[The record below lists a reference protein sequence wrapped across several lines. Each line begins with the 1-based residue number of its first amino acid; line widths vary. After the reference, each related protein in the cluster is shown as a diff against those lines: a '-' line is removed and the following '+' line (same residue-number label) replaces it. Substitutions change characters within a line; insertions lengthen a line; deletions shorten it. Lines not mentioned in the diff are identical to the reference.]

1 MGTAT
6 GTTADAERNG
16 PPEGGGPGG
25 PAGGAGRSAPPDPPE
40 RPAPSTPPGPSGAA
54 GTSGAADANSAPGP
68 HEASGSSGDPGTSE
82 APGPSEASG
91 SSGDPGPS
99 EGPGPSP
106 LRLLLSRVRPHQGVL
121 LRAGLLSLAGSGA
134 GLAMPLTAKYAV
146 DAFAADRSPAG
157 PLVALTAL
165 VLVGACLSAYGR
177 YLMSRTGEGVVLRA
191 RDQLVSRIMRLKVP
205 AVDRLTPGDL
215 QSRVTS
221 DTTLL
226 RTVLSSGLVESF
238 NSVLMLLGTIGFMAY
253 MDLTLL
259 GVTLVVIVGIGAVT
273 SLLMPRIQRAQLRA
287 QESVGAMGAAL
298 DRVLQ
303 AFRTVKASG
312 AEERE
317 TAAVA
322 AAARHAHDRGV
333 TVAKWASVTDV
344 TMMMSIQLAFLA
356 VLGVGGARV
365 ASGSLEISAL
375 IAFLLYLFYLMGP
388 IGGLVEGWTGL
399 QSGLAAVRRID
410 EVESLPGE
418 PAPPPAPVREAV
430 AEVVAEAEAVRDRG
444 PARPLGVAFQDVV
457 FGYGD
462 ERAPAHQGV
471 TFDVPA
477 GGMVA
482 LVGPSGAG
490 KSTVFSLLER
500 FYDHEGGTI
509 SVAGRDIRDWPLAEL
524 RGALA
529 YVEQDAPVL
538 AGTLRENLLFAAPE
552 ADEEALASAVA
563 RTRLDA
569 LVARLPEGLDTA
581 VGHRGVTLSGGERQ
595 RIAIARALLRRPRL
609 LLLDEVTSQLDAVN
623 EQALRDVILELAEQT
638 TVLVI
643 AHRLSTV
650 RHADRIVVLEEGRV
664 RRAGTHEELL
674 AEDDLYRELATTQLA
689 ADAR

>member
-1 MGTAT
+1 MSAVA
-6 GTTADAERNG
+6 GTTAEPGQTGQGPGR
-16 PPEGGGPGG
+16 PPENTEPPG
-25 PAGGAGRSAPPDPPE
+25 PATPPDPA
-40 RPAPSTPPGPSGAA
+40 RPTPASPSV
-54 GTSGAADANSAPGP
+54 
-68 HEASGSSGDPGTSE
+68 
-82 APGPSEASG
+82 
-91 SSGDPGPS
+91 
-99 EGPGPSP
+99 SP
-106 LRLLLSRVRPHQGVL
+106 LRLLLARVRPHRGVL
-121 LRAGLLSLAGSGA
+121 VRAGLLSLAGSGA
-134 GLAMPLTAKYAV
+134 GLAMPLMAKHAV
-146 DAFAADRSPAG
+146 DTFADGRSPVA

-165 VLVGACLSAYGR
+165 VLAGACLSAYGSF
-177 YLMSRTGEGVVLRA
+177 LMSRTGEGVVLRA
-191 RDQLVSRIMRLKVP
+191 RDQLVGRIMRLKVP

-238 NSVLMLLGTIGFMAY
+238 NSVLMLLGTIALMAY

-259 GVTLVVIVGIGAVT
+259 GVTLVVVVGIGAVT
-273 SLLMPRIQRAQLRA
+273 SLLMPRIQRAQLKA

-333 TVAKWASVTDV
+333 TVAKWSSVTEV
-344 TMMMSIQLAFLA
+344 TMTMSIQLAFLA

-365 ASGSLEISAL
+365 ASGSLEISSL

-418 PAPPPAPVREAV
+418 PAQESSGLTKRN
-430 AEVVAEAEAVRDRG
+430 G
-444 PARPLGVAFQDVV
+444 GPLGVTFQDVT

-471 TFDVPA
+471 TFDVPT

-500 FYDHEGGTI
+500 FYDHEAGTI
-509 SVAGRDIRDWPLAEL
+509 TVGGRDIRDWPLAEL
-524 RGALA
+524 RGSLA

-538 AGTLRENLLFAAPE
+538 AGTLRENLLFAAPD
-552 ADEEALASAVA
+552 ADEKELASAVT

-569 LVARLPEGLDTA
+569 LVERLPEGLDTA

-595 RIAIARALLRRPRL
+595 RIAIARALLRHPRL

-623 EQALRDVILELAEQT
+623 EQALRDVILELAERT

-664 RRAGTHEELL
+664 RTAGTHEELI
-674 AEDDLYRELATTQLA
+674 AGDELYRELATTQLA
-689 ADAR
+689 ADGEGA

>member
-1 MGTAT
+1 G
-6 GTTADAERNG
+6 ER
-16 PPEGGGPGG
+16 EQ
-25 PAGGAGRSAPPDPPE
+25 ARPD
-40 RPAPSTPPGPSGAA
+40 R
-54 GTSGAADANSAPGP
+54 
-68 HEASGSSGDPGTSE
+68 
-82 APGPSEASG
+82 
-91 SSGDPGPS
+91 
-99 EGPGPSP
+99 
-106 LRLLLSRVRPHQGVL
+106 GVL
-121 LRAGLLSLAGSGA
+121 IRAGLLSLAGSGA
-134 GLAMPLTAKYAV
+134 GLAMPLMAKHAV
-146 DAFAADRSPAG
+146 DTFADGRSPVA

-165 VLVGACLSAYGR
+165 VLAGACLSAYGSF
-177 YLMSRTGEGVVLRA
+177 LMSRTGEGVVLRA
-191 RDQLVSRIMRLKVP
+191 RDQLVGRIMRLKVP

-238 NSVLMLLGTIGFMAY
+238 NSVLMLLGTIALMAY

-259 GVTLVVIVGIGAVT
+259 GVTLVVVVGIGAVT
-273 SLLMPRIQRAQLRA
+273 SLLMPRIQRAQLKA

-312 AEERE
+312 AEDRE

-333 TVAKWASVTDV
+333 TVAKWSSVTEV
-344 TMMMSIQLAFLA
+344 TMTMSIQLAFLA
-356 VLGVGGARV
+356 VLGVGGARA
-365 ASGSLEISAL
+365 ASGSLEISSL

-418 PAPPPAPVREAV
+418 PAE
-430 AEVVAEAEAVRDRG
+430 ESGGLTKGDG
-444 PARPLGVAFQDVV
+444 GPLGVTFQDVS

-471 TFDVPA
+471 TFDVPP

-500 FYDHEGGTI
+500 FYDHEAGTI
-509 SVAGRDIRDWPLAEL
+509 TVGGRDIRDWPLAEL
-524 RGALA
+524 RGSLA

-538 AGTLRENLLFAAPE
+538 AGTLRENLLFAAPD
-552 ADEEALASAVA
+552 ADEKELAAAVT

-569 LVARLPEGLDTA
+569 LVERLPEGLDTA

-595 RIAIARALLRRPRL
+595 RIAIARALLRHPRL

-623 EQALRDVILELAEQT
+623 EQALRDVILELAQRT

-664 RRAGTHEELL
+664 RTAGTHEELI
-674 AEDDLYRELATTQLA
+674 EGDELYRELATTQLA
-689 ADAR
+689 ADGQGV

>member
-1 MGTAT
+1 MSAVAGTTTGAGADRSPERQPGGSGAT
-6 GTTADAERNG
+6 GG
-16 PPEGGGPGG
+16 PEGLAAPE
-25 PAGGAGRSAPPDPPE
+25 AGAP
-40 RPAPSTPPGPSGAA
+40 
-54 GTSGAADANSAPGP
+54 
-68 HEASGSSGDPGTSE
+68 
-82 APGPSEASG
+82 PSEASATG
-91 SSGDPGPS
+91 TS
-99 EGPGPSP
+99 GPSP
-106 LRLLLSRVRPHQGVL
+106 LRLLLARVRPHRGVL
-121 LRAGLLSLAGSGA
+121 IRAGLLSLAGSAA
-134 GLAMPLTAKYAV
+134 GLAMPLMAKYAV
-146 DAFAADRSPAG
+146 DAFAADRSPVA

-165 VLVGACLSAYGR
+165 VLAGACLSAYGR
-177 YLMSRTGEGVVLRA
+177 YLMARTGEGVVLRA
-191 RDQLVSRIMRLKVP
+191 RDQLVGRIMRLKVP

-238 NSVLMLLGTIGFMAY
+238 NSVLMLLGTVAFMAY

-273 SLLMPRIQRAQLRA
+273 ALLMPRIQRAQLRA

-322 AAARHAHDRGV
+322 RAARHAHDRGV
-333 TVAKWASVTDV
+333 SVAKWSSVSDV

-365 ASGSLEISAL
+365 ASGSLEISSL

-418 PAPPPAPVREAV
+418 PSGAT
-430 AEVVAEAEAVRDRG
+430 G
-444 PARPLGVAFQDVV
+444 PAKTGGTTPLQVTFQEVT

-462 ERAPAHQGV
+462 ERAPAHKGV

-500 FYDHEGGTI
+500 FYDHDAGTI
-509 SVAGRDIRDWPLAEL
+509 ALDGRDIRDWPLAEL
-524 RGALA
+524 RASLA

-538 AGTLRENLLFAAPE
+538 AGTLRENLLFAAPDAPEERLTE
-552 ADEEALASAVA
+552 AVT

-623 EQALRDVILELAEQT
+623 EQALRDVILELAAQS

-650 RHADRIVVLEEGRV
+650 RHADRIVVLEDGRV
-664 RRAGTHEELL
+664 RTAGTHEELM
-674 AEDDLYRELATTQLA
+674 AGDDLYRELATTQLA
-689 ADAR
+689 AVSEGVEAGAR

>member
-1 MGTAT
+1 MGS
-6 GTTADAERNG
+6 G
-16 PPEGGGPGG
+16 P
-25 PAGGAGRSAPPDPPE
+25 
-40 RPAPSTPPGPSGAA
+40 
-54 GTSGAADANSAPGP
+54 
-68 HEASGSSGDPGTSE
+68 
-82 APGPSEASG
+82 PSEATT
-91 SSGDPGPS
+91 
-99 EGPGPSP
+99 PGPSP
-106 LRLLLSRVRPHQGVL
+106 LRLLLTRVRPHRGVL
-121 LRAGLLSLAGSGA
+121 IRAGLLSLTGSAA
-134 GLAMPLTAKYAV
+134 GLAMPLMAKYAV
-146 DAFAADRSPAG
+146 DAFAADRSPVT
-157 PLVALTAL
+157 PLIALTAL
-165 VLVGACLSAYGR
+165 VLAGACLSAYGR
-177 YLMSRTGEGVVLRA
+177 YLMARTGEGVVLRA
-191 RDQLVSRIMRLKVP
+191 RDQLVGRIMRLRVP

-238 NSVLMLLGTIGFMAY
+238 NSVLMLLGTVAFMAY
-253 MDLTLL
+253 MDVTLL

-273 SLLMPRIQRAQLRA
+273 ALLMPRIQRAQLRA

-322 AAARHAHDRGV
+322 EAARHAHDRGV
-333 TVAKWASVTDV
+333 SVAKWSSVSDV

-365 ASGSLEISAL
+365 ASGSLDISSL

-418 PAPPPAPVREAV
+418 PAE
-430 AEVVAEAEAVRDRG
+430 EFDGLKEEGGG
-444 PARPLGVAFQDVV
+444 PLRVTFQDVT

-462 ERAPAHQGV
+462 ERAPAHKGV
-471 TFDVPA
+471 TFEVPA

-500 FYDHEGGTI
+500 FYDHDGGTI
-509 SVAGRDIRDWPLAEL
+509 TVDGRDIRDWPLTEL
-524 RGALA
+524 RASLA

-538 AGTLRENLLFAAPE
+538 AGTLRENLLFAAPDAPE
-552 ADEEALASAVA
+552 ARLAAAVA

-569 LVARLPEGLDTA
+569 LVARLPDGLDMA

-623 EQALRDVILELAEQT
+623 EQALRDVILELAQQT

-664 RRAGTHEELL
+664 RTAGTHEELI
-674 AEDDLYRELATTQLA
+674 ASDDLYRELATTQLA
-689 ADAR
+689 AAADQPV

>member
-1 MGTAT
+1 M
-6 GTTADAERNG
+6 D
-16 PPEGGGPGG
+16 
-25 PAGGAGRSAPPDPPE
+25 PAL
-40 RPAPSTPPGPSGAA
+40 STS
-54 GTSGAADANSAPGP
+54 
-68 HEASGSSGDPGTSE
+68 
-82 APGPSEASG
+82 
-91 SSGDPGPS
+91 
-99 EGPGPSP
+99 PSP
-106 LRLLLSRVRPHQGVL
+106 LRLLLARVRPHRGVL
-121 LRAGLLSLAGSGA
+121 IRAGLLSLAGSGA
-134 GLAMPLTAKYAV
+134 GLAMPLMAKHAV
-146 DAFAADRSPAG
+146 DTFADGRSPVA

-165 VLVGACLSAYGR
+165 VLAGACLSAYGSF
-177 YLMSRTGEGVVLRA
+177 LMSRTGEGVVLRA
-191 RDQLVSRIMRLKVP
+191 RDQLVGRIMRLKVP

-238 NSVLMLLGTIGFMAY
+238 NSVLMLLGTIALMAY

-259 GVTLVVIVGIGAVT
+259 GVTLVVVVGIGAVT
-273 SLLMPRIQRAQLRA
+273 SLLMPRIQRAQLKA

-333 TVAKWASVTDV
+333 SVAKWSSVSDV

-365 ASGSLEISAL
+365 ASGSLEISSL

-418 PAPPPAPVREAV
+418 PAE
-430 AEVVAEAEAVRDRG
+430 ESGGLTKGDG
-444 PARPLGVAFQDVV
+444 GPLGVTFQDVS

-490 KSTVFSLLER
+490 KSTAFSLLER
-500 FYDHEGGTI
+500 FYDHEAGTI
-509 SVAGRDIRDWPLAEL
+509 TVGGRDIRAWPLAEL
-524 RGALA
+524 RGSLA

-538 AGTLRENLLFAAPE
+538 AGTLRENLLFAAPD
-552 ADEEALASAVA
+552 ADEKELASAVA

-569 LVARLPEGLDTA
+569 LVERLPEGLETA

-595 RIAIARALLRRPRL
+595 RIAIARALLRHPRL

-623 EQALRDVILELAEQT
+623 EQALRDVILELAQRT

-664 RRAGTHEELL
+664 RTAGTHEELIDGD
-674 AEDDLYRELATTQLA
+674 ELYRELATTQLA
-689 ADAR
+689 ADGR

>member
-1 MGTAT
+1 M
-6 GTTADAERNG
+6 
-16 PPEGGGPGG
+16 
-25 PAGGAGRSAPPDPPE
+25 DPPL
-40 RPAPSTPPGPSGAA
+40 STS
-54 GTSGAADANSAPGP
+54 
-68 HEASGSSGDPGTSE
+68 
-82 APGPSEASG
+82 
-91 SSGDPGPS
+91 
-99 EGPGPSP
+99 PSP
-106 LRLLLSRVRPHQGVL
+106 LRLLLARVRPHRGVL
-121 LRAGLLSLAGSGA
+121 IRAGLLSLAGSGA
-134 GLAMPLTAKYAV
+134 GLAMPLMAKHAV
-146 DAFAADRSPAG
+146 DTFADGRSPVA

-165 VLVGACLSAYGR
+165 VLAGACLSAYGSF
-177 YLMSRTGEGVVLRA
+177 LMSRTGEGVVLRA
-191 RDQLVSRIMRLKVP
+191 RDQLVGRIMRLKVP

-238 NSVLMLLGTIGFMAY
+238 NSVLMLLGTIALMAY

-259 GVTLVVIVGIGAVT
+259 GVTLVVVVGIGAVT
-273 SLLMPRIQRAQLRA
+273 SLLMPRIQRAQLKA

-333 TVAKWASVTDV
+333 TVAMWSSVTEV
-344 TMMMSIQLAFLA
+344 TMTMSIQLAFLA
-356 VLGVGGARV
+356 VLGVGGARA
-365 ASGSLEISAL
+365 ASGSLEISSL

-388 IGGLVEGWTGL
+388 IAGLVEGWTGL

-410 EVESLPGE
+410 EVESMPGE
-418 PAPPPAPVREAV
+418 PAE
-430 AEVVAEAEAVRDRG
+430 ESGGLTKGDG
-444 PARPLGVAFQDVV
+444 GPLGVTFQDVT

-471 TFDVPA
+471 TFDVPT

-500 FYDHEGGTI
+500 FYDHEAGTI
-509 SVAGRDIRDWPLAEL
+509 TVGGRDIRDWPLAEL
-524 RGALA
+524 RGSLA

-538 AGTLRENLLFAAPE
+538 AGTLRENLLFAAPD
-552 ADEEALASAVA
+552 ADEEELAAAVT

-569 LVARLPEGLDTA
+569 LVERLPEGLDTA

-595 RIAIARALLRRPRL
+595 RIAIARALLRHPRL

-623 EQALRDVILELAEQT
+623 EQALRDVILELAERT

-664 RRAGTHEELL
+664 RTAGTHEELIDGD
-674 AEDDLYRELATTQLA
+674 ELYRELATTQLA
-689 ADAR
+689 ADGEGA

>member
-1 MGTAT
+1 MAGTAAEPGRT
-6 GTTADAERNG
+6 GQGPGR
-16 PPEGGGPGG
+16 PPEGTQPPGS
-25 PAGGAGRSAPPDPPE
+25 P
-40 RPAPSTPPGPSGAA
+40 TPPVPALS
-54 GTSGAADANSAPGP
+54 TS
-68 HEASGSSGDPGTSE
+68 
-82 APGPSEASG
+82 
-91 SSGDPGPS
+91 
-99 EGPGPSP
+99 PSP
-106 LRLLLSRVRPHQGVL
+106 LRLLLARVRPHRGVL
-121 LRAGLLSLAGSGA
+121 IRAGLLSLAGSGA
-134 GLAMPLTAKYAV
+134 GLAMPLMAKHAV
-146 DAFAADRSPAG
+146 DTFADGRSPVA

-165 VLVGACLSAYGR
+165 VLAGACLSAYGSF
-177 YLMSRTGEGVVLRA
+177 LMSRTGEGVVLRA
-191 RDQLVSRIMRLKVP
+191 RDQLVGRIMRLKVP

-238 NSVLMLLGTIGFMAY
+238 NSVLMLLGTIALMAY

-259 GVTLVVIVGIGAVT
+259 GVTLVVVVGIGAVT
-273 SLLMPRIQRAQLRA
+273 SLLMPRIQRAQLKA

-333 TVAKWASVTDV
+333 TVAKWSSVTEV
-344 TMMMSIQLAFLA
+344 TMTMSIQLAFLA
-356 VLGVGGARV
+356 VLGVGGARA
-365 ASGSLEISAL
+365 ASGSLEVSSL

-418 PAPPPAPVREAV
+418 PAE
-430 AEVVAEAEAVRDRG
+430 ESGELTKGDG
-444 PARPLGVAFQDVV
+444 GPLGVAFQDVS

-500 FYDHEGGTI
+500 FYDHEAGTI
-509 SVAGRDIRDWPLAEL
+509 TVGGRDIRDWPLAEL
-524 RGALA
+524 RGSLA

-538 AGTLRENLLFAAPE
+538 AGTLRENLLFAAPD
-552 ADEEALASAVA
+552 ADEKELAAAVT

-569 LVARLPEGLDTA
+569 LVERLPEGLDTA

-595 RIAIARALLRRPRL
+595 RIAIARALLRHPRL

-623 EQALRDVILELAEQT
+623 EQALRDVILELAERT

-664 RRAGTHEELL
+664 RTAGTHEELI
-674 AEDDLYRELATTQLA
+674 EGDELYRELATTQLA
-689 ADAR
+689 ADGQGA

>member
-1 MGTAT
+1 M
-6 GTTADAERNG
+6 
-16 PPEGGGPGG
+16 
-25 PAGGAGRSAPPDPPE
+25 
-40 RPAPSTPPGPSGAA
+40 
-54 GTSGAADANSAPGP
+54 
-68 HEASGSSGDPGTSE
+68 SE

-91 SSGDPGPS
+91 SS
-99 EGPGPSP
+99 EAPGPSP

-418 PAPPPAPVREAV
+418 PAPPPAPVREA
-430 AEVVAEAEAVRDRG
+430 EAVRDRG
-444 PARPLGVAFQDVV
+444 PARPLGVAFHDVV

-500 FYDHEGGTI
+500 FYDHDGGTI
-509 SVAGRDIRDWPLAEL
+509 SVAGRDIREWPLAEL

-552 ADEEALASAVA
+552 ADEESLASAVA

>member
-16 PPEGGGPGG
+16 PPENGGPGG
-25 PAGGAGRSAPPDPPE
+25 PADGAGRSAPPDPPE
-40 RPAPSTPPGPSGAA
+40 RPAPSAPPGPSGA
-54 GTSGAADANSAPGP
+54 GRTSGAADANSAPGP
-68 HEASGSSGDPGTSE
+68 AEASGSSGDPGISE
-82 APGPSEASG
+82 APGPSEAS
-91 SSGDPGPS
+91 
-99 EGPGPSP
+99 GPSP

-418 PAPPPAPVREAV
+418 PEPETAPVPV
-430 AEVVAEAEAVRDRG
+430 PVPVRDRDT
-444 PARPLGVAFQDVV
+444 ARPLGVAFQDVV

-500 FYDHEGGTI
+500 FYDHDGGTI
-509 SVAGRDIRDWPLAEL
+509 SVADRNIRDWPLAEL

>member
-1 MGTAT
+1 MSAVAGTA
-6 GTTADAERNG
+6 AEPGQAGQGPGR
-16 PPEGGGPGG
+16 PPENTQPPGS
-25 PAGGAGRSAPPDPPE
+25 P
-40 RPAPSTPPGPSGAA
+40 TPPVPALS
-54 GTSGAADANSAPGP
+54 TS
-68 HEASGSSGDPGTSE
+68 
-82 APGPSEASG
+82 
-91 SSGDPGPS
+91 
-99 EGPGPSP
+99 PSP
-106 LRLLLSRVRPHQGVL
+106 LRLLLARVRPHRGVL
-121 LRAGLLSLAGSGA
+121 IRAGLLSLAGSGA
-134 GLAMPLTAKYAV
+134 GLAMPLMAKHAV
-146 DAFAADRSPAG
+146 DTFADGRSPVA

-165 VLVGACLSAYGR
+165 VLAGACLSAYGSF
-177 YLMSRTGEGVVLRA
+177 LMSRTGEGVVLRA
-191 RDQLVSRIMRLKVP
+191 RDQLVGRIMRLKVP

-238 NSVLMLLGTIGFMAY
+238 NSVLMLLGTIALMAY

-259 GVTLVVIVGIGAVT
+259 GVTLVVVVGIGAVT
-273 SLLMPRIQRAQLRA
+273 SLLMPRIQRAQLKA

-312 AEERE
+312 AEDRE

-333 TVAKWASVTDV
+333 TVAKWSSVTEV
-344 TMMMSIQLAFLA
+344 TMTMSIQLAFLA
-356 VLGVGGARV
+356 VLGVGGARA
-365 ASGSLEISAL
+365 ASGSLEISSL

-418 PAPPPAPVREAV
+418 PAE
-430 AEVVAEAEAVRDRG
+430 ESGGLTKGDG
-444 PARPLGVAFQDVV
+444 GPLGVTFQDVT

-471 TFDVPA
+471 TFDVPT

-500 FYDHEGGTI
+500 FYDHEAGTI
-509 SVAGRDIRDWPLAEL
+509 TVGGRDIRDWPLAEL
-524 RGALA
+524 RGSLA

-538 AGTLRENLLFAAPE
+538 AGTLRENLLFAAPD
-552 ADEEALASAVA
+552 ADEKELAAAVT

-569 LVARLPEGLDTA
+569 LVERLPEGLDTA

-595 RIAIARALLRRPRL
+595 RIAIARALLRHPRL

-623 EQALRDVILELAEQT
+623 EQALRDVILELAQRT

-664 RRAGTHEELL
+664 RTAGTHEELI
-674 AEDDLYRELATTQLA
+674 AGDELYRELATTQLA
-689 ADAR
+689 ADGQGV

>member
-1 MGTAT
+1 MSAVA
-6 GTTADAERNG
+6 GTTTGADRR
-16 PPEGGGPGG
+16 PEGVGAPEDAKEPG
-25 PAGGAGRSAPPDPPE
+25 A
-40 RPAPSTPPGPSGAA
+40 
-54 GTSGAADANSAPGP
+54 
-68 HEASGSSGDPGTSE
+68 E
-82 APGPSEASG
+82 APARS
-91 SSGDPGPS
+91 
-99 EGPGPSP
+99 GPSP
-106 LRLLLSRVRPHQGVL
+106 LRLLLTRVRPHRGVL
-121 LRAGLLSLAGSGA
+121 ARAGLLSLTGSAA
-134 GLAMPLTAKYAV
+134 GLAMPLMAKYAV
-146 DAFAADRSPAG
+146 DAFAAGSSPVA

-165 VLVGACLSAYGR
+165 VLAGACLSAYGR
-177 YLMSRTGEGVVLRA
+177 YLMARTGEGVVLRA
-191 RDQLVSRIMRLKVP
+191 RDQLVGRIMRLKVP

-238 NSVLMLLGTIGFMAY
+238 NSVLMLLGTVAFMAY
-253 MDLTLL
+253 MDVTLL

-273 SLLMPRIQRAQLRA
+273 ALLMPRIQRAQLRA

-322 AAARHAHDRGV
+322 EAARHAHDRGV
-333 TVAKWASVTDV
+333 SVAKWSSVSDV

-365 ASGSLEISAL
+365 ASGSLDISSL

-418 PAPPPAPVREAV
+418 PSEGFGGLK
-430 AEVVAEAEAVRDRG
+430 EGGGG
-444 PARPLGVAFQDVV
+444 PLRVTFQDVA

-462 ERAPAHQGV
+462 ERAPAHKGV
-471 TFDVPA
+471 TFEVPA

-500 FYDHEGGTI
+500 FYDHDGGTI
-509 SVAGRDIRDWPLAEL
+509 TVAGRDIRDWPLGEL
-524 RGALA
+524 RASLA

-538 AGTLRENLLFAAPE
+538 AGTLRENLLFAAPDAPE
-552 ADEEALASAVA
+552 DRLTEAVA
-563 RTRLDA
+563 RTRLDT
-569 LVARLPEGLDTA
+569 LVARLPDGLDTA

-623 EQALRDVILELAEQT
+623 EQALRDVILELAQQT

-650 RHADRIVVLEEGRV
+650 CHADRIVVLEEGRV
-664 RRAGTHEELL
+664 RTAGTHEELITS
-674 AEDDLYRELATTQLA
+674 DDLYRELATTQLA
-689 ADAR
+689 AEVR

>member
-1 MGTAT
+1 MSTVA
-6 GTTADAERNG
+6 GTTAGAGQTGPGPGPGR
-16 PPEGGGPGG
+16 PPESVQRPGPDRVERPGPDPSPGPDRPG
-25 PAGGAGRSAPPDPPE
+25 PAAAPAPPP
-40 RPAPSTPPGPSGAA
+40 T
-54 GTSGAADANSAPGP
+54 
-68 HEASGSSGDPGTSE
+68 
-82 APGPSEASG
+82 
-91 SSGDPGPS
+91 
-99 EGPGPSP
+99 PGPSP
-106 LRLLLSRVRPHQGVL
+106 LRLLLARVRPHRDVL
-121 LRAGLLSLAGSGA
+121 IRAGLLSLAGSGA
-134 GLAMPLTAKYAV
+134 GLAMPLMAKHAV
-146 DAFAADRSPAG
+146 DTFAEGRSPAA

-165 VLVGACLSAYGR
+165 VLAGACLSAYGS
-177 YLMSRTGEGVVLRA
+177 YLMARTGEGVVLRA
-191 RDQLVSRIMRLKVP
+191 RDQLVGRIMRLTVP

-238 NSVLMLLGTIGFMAY
+238 NSVLMLLGTTALMAY
-253 MDLTLL
+253 MDPTLL
-259 GVTLVVIVGIGAVT
+259 GVTLVVVVGIGAVT

-312 AEERE
+312 AEDRE

-333 TVAKWASVTDV
+333 SVAKWSSVTDV
-344 TMMMSIQLAFLA
+344 TMTMSIQLAFLA

-365 ASGSLEISAL
+365 ASGSLEISSL

-418 PAPPPAPVREAV
+418 PTDE
-430 AEVVAEAEAVRDRG
+430 RG
-444 PARPLGVAFQDVV
+444 GLTQGDGGPLGVTFQDVT

-462 ERAPAHQGV
+462 ERAPAHRGV

-500 FYDHEGGTI
+500 FYDHEAGTI
-509 SVAGRDIRDWPLAEL
+509 TVDGRDIRDWPLSEL
-524 RGALA
+524 RGSLA

-538 AGTLRENLLFAAPE
+538 AGTLRENLLFAAPA
-552 ADEEALASAVA
+552 ADESELTAAVA

-569 LVARLPEGLDTA
+569 LVERLPEGLDTA

-595 RIAIARALLRRPRL
+595 RVAIARALLRHPRL

-623 EQALRDVILELAEQT
+623 EQALRDVILELAERT

-664 RRAGTHEELL
+664 RTAGTHEELM
-674 AEDDLYRELATTQLA
+674 AGDELYRELATTQLA
-689 ADAR
+689 AEGR

>member
-1 MGTAT
+1 MSTVA
-6 GTTADAERNG
+6 GTTAGAGQTGPGPGPGR
-16 PPEGGGPGG
+16 PPESVERPGPDRVERPGPDRVERPGPDPSPG
-25 PAGGAGRSAPPDPPE
+25 PARPGPAAAPAPPP
-40 RPAPSTPPGPSGAA
+40 T
-54 GTSGAADANSAPGP
+54 
-68 HEASGSSGDPGTSE
+68 
-82 APGPSEASG
+82 
-91 SSGDPGPS
+91 
-99 EGPGPSP
+99 PGPSP
-106 LRLLLSRVRPHQGVL
+106 LRLLLARVRPHRGVL
-121 LRAGLLSLAGSGA
+121 IRAGLLSLAGSGA
-134 GLAMPLTAKYAV
+134 GLAMPLMAKHAV
-146 DAFAADRSPAG
+146 DTFAEGRSPAA

-165 VLVGACLSAYGR
+165 VLAGACLSAYGS
-177 YLMSRTGEGVVLRA
+177 YLVARTGEGVVLRA
-191 RDQLVSRIMRLKVP
+191 RDQLVGRIMRLKVP

-238 NSVLMLLGTIGFMAY
+238 NSVLMLLGTTALMAY
-253 MDLTLL
+253 MDPTLL
-259 GVTLVVIVGIGAVT
+259 GVTLVVVVGIGAVT

-317 TAAVA
+317 TTAVA

-333 TVAKWASVTDV
+333 SVAKWSSVTDV
-344 TMMMSIQLAFLA
+344 TMTMSIQLAFLA

-365 ASGSLEISAL
+365 ASGSLEISSL

-418 PAPPPAPVREAV
+418 PTDE
-430 AEVVAEAEAVRDRG
+430 RG
-444 PARPLGVAFQDVV
+444 GLTQGDGGPLGVAFQDVT

-462 ERAPAHQGV
+462 ERAPAHRGV

-500 FYDHEGGTI
+500 FYDHEAGTI
-509 SVAGRDIRDWPLAEL
+509 AVDGRDIRDWPLSEL
-524 RGALA
+524 RGSLA

-538 AGTLRENLLFAAPE
+538 AGTLRENLLFAAPA
-552 ADEEALASAVA
+552 ADESELTAAVA

-569 LVARLPEGLDTA
+569 LVERLPEGLDTA

-595 RIAIARALLRRPRL
+595 RVAIARALLRHPRL

-623 EQALRDVILELAEQT
+623 EQALRDVILELAERT

-664 RRAGTHEELL
+664 RTAGTHEELM
-674 AEDDLYRELATTQLA
+674 AGDELYRELATTQLA
-689 ADAR
+689 AEGR

>member
-1 MGTAT
+1 MSAVA
-6 GTTADAERNG
+6 GTTTGADRR
-16 PPEGGGPGG
+16 PEGPGVSG
-25 PAGGAGRSAPPDPPE
+25 TPGAPAGS
-40 RPAPSTPPGPSGAA
+40 GP
-54 GTSGAADANSAPGP
+54 
-68 HEASGSSGDPGTSE
+68 
-82 APGPSEASG
+82 PSEATT
-91 SSGDPGPS
+91 PGA
-99 EGPGPSP
+99 SP
-106 LRLLLSRVRPHQGVL
+106 LRLLLTRVRPHRGVL
-121 LRAGLLSLAGSGA
+121 IRAGLLSLTGSAA
-134 GLAMPLTAKYAV
+134 GLAMPLMAKYAV
-146 DAFAADRSPAG
+146 DAFAADRSPVT
-157 PLVALTAL
+157 PLIALTAL
-165 VLVGACLSAYGR
+165 VLAGACLSAYGR
-177 YLMSRTGEGVVLRA
+177 YLMARTGEGVVLRA
-191 RDQLVSRIMRLKVP
+191 RDQLVGRIMRLKVP

-238 NSVLMLLGTIGFMAY
+238 NSVLMLLGTIAFMAY

-273 SLLMPRIQRAQLRA
+273 ALLMPRIQRAQLRA

-322 AAARHAHDRGV
+322 EAARHAHDRGV
-333 TVAKWASVTDV
+333 SVAKWSSVSDV

-365 ASGSLEISAL
+365 ASGSLDISSL

-418 PAPPPAPVREAV
+418 PV
-430 AEVVAEAEAVRDRG
+430 G
-444 PARPLGVAFQDVV
+444 RPGTVPGEGTPLRVTFQDVT

-462 ERAPAHQGV
+462 ERAPAHKGV
-471 TFDVPA
+471 TFEVPA

-500 FYDHEGGTI
+500 FYDHDGGTI
-509 SVAGRDIRDWPLAEL
+509 TVDGRDIRDWPLAEL
-524 RGALA
+524 RASLA

-538 AGTLRENLLFAAPE
+538 AGTLRENLLFAAPDAPE
-552 ADEEALASAVA
+552 DRLTEAVA

-569 LVARLPEGLDTA
+569 LVARLPDGLDTA

-623 EQALRDVILELAEQT
+623 EQALRDVVLELATQT

-664 RRAGTHEELL
+664 RTAGTHEELI
-674 AEDDLYRELATTQLA
+674 ASDDLYRELATTQLA
-689 ADAR
+689 AATDQPV

>member
-1 MGTAT
+1 MA
-6 GTTADAERNG
+6 GTTAEPGQAGQGPGR
-16 PPEGGGPGG
+16 PPENT
-25 PAGGAGRSAPPDPPE
+25 E
-40 RPAPSTPPGPSGAA
+40 PPGPATPSDPARP
-54 GTSGAADANSAPGP
+54 TP
-68 HEASGSSGDPGTSE
+68 AS
-82 APGPSEASG
+82 PSV
-91 SSGDPGPS
+91 
-99 EGPGPSP
+99 SP
-106 LRLLLSRVRPHQGVL
+106 LRLLLARVRPHRGVL
-121 LRAGLLSLAGSGA
+121 IRAGLLSLAGSGA
-134 GLAMPLTAKYAV
+134 GLAMPLMAKHAV
-146 DAFAADRSPAG
+146 DTFADGRSPVA

-165 VLVGACLSAYGR
+165 VLAGACLSAYGSF
-177 YLMSRTGEGVVLRA
+177 LMSRTGEGVVLRA
-191 RDQLVSRIMRLKVP
+191 RDQLVGRIMRLKVP

-238 NSVLMLLGTIGFMAY
+238 NSVLMLLGTIALMAY

-259 GVTLVVIVGIGAVT
+259 GVTLVVVVGIGAVT
-273 SLLMPRIQRAQLRA
+273 SLLMPRIQRAQLKA

-333 TVAKWASVTDV
+333 TVAKWSSVTEV
-344 TMMMSIQLAFLA
+344 TMTMSIQLAFLA

-365 ASGSLEISAL
+365 ASGSLEISSL

-418 PAPPPAPVREAV
+418 PAQESSGLTKRN
-430 AEVVAEAEAVRDRG
+430 G
-444 PARPLGVAFQDVV
+444 GPLGVTFQDVT

-471 TFDVPA
+471 TFDVPT

-500 FYDHEGGTI
+500 FYDHEAGTI
-509 SVAGRDIRDWPLAEL
+509 TVGGRDIRDWPLAEL
-524 RGALA
+524 RGSLA

-538 AGTLRENLLFAAPE
+538 AGTLRENLLFAAPD
-552 ADEEALASAVA
+552 ADEKELASAVT

-569 LVARLPEGLDTA
+569 LVERLPEGLDTA

-595 RIAIARALLRRPRL
+595 RIAIARALLRHPRL

-623 EQALRDVILELAEQT
+623 EQALRDVILELAERT

-664 RRAGTHEELL
+664 RTAGTHEELI
-674 AEDDLYRELATTQLA
+674 AGDELYRELATTQLA
-689 ADAR
+689 ADGEGA

>member
-1 MGTAT
+1 MSTVAGT
-6 GTTADAERNG
+6 GTTGAGQDG
-16 PPEGGGPGG
+16 SPEGLEALEALEALGRPGEPGVGGSPGG
-25 PAGGAGRSAPPDPPE
+25 PESAGAGGRSPEADVPHAPHAKAPE
-40 RPAPSTPPGPSGAA
+40 KSGP
-54 GTSGAADANSAPGP
+54 T
-68 HEASGSSGDPGTSE
+68 
-82 APGPSEASG
+82 
-91 SSGDPGPS
+91 
-99 EGPGPSP
+99 P
-106 LRLLLSRVRPHQGVL
+106 LRLLLARVRPHRGVL
-121 LRAGLLSLAGSGA
+121 IRAGLLSLAGSGA
-134 GLAMPLTAKYAV
+134 GLAMPLMAKYAV
-146 DAFAADRSPAG
+146 DAFAADRSPVA

-165 VLVGACLSAYGR
+165 VLAGACLSAYGR
-177 YLMSRTGEGVVLRA
+177 YLMARTGEGVVLRA
-191 RDQLVSRIMRLKVP
+191 RDQLVGRIMRLKVP

-215 QSRVTS
+215 QARVTS

-226 RTVLSSGLVESF
+226 RTVLSGGLVESF
-238 NSVLMLLGTIGFMAY
+238 NSVLMLLGTVAFMAY

-273 SLLMPRIQRAQLRA
+273 ALLMPRIQRAQLRA

-322 AAARHAHDRGV
+322 EAARHAHDRGV
-333 TVAKWASVTDV
+333 SVAKWSSVSDV

-365 ASGSLEISAL
+365 ASGSLEVSSL

-418 PAPPPAPVREAV
+418 PSGGPG
-430 AEVVAEAEAVRDRG
+430 RG
-444 PARPLGVAFQDVV
+444 GGGVPGDGTPLGVAFQDVT

-462 ERAPAHQGV
+462 ERAPAHKGV
-471 TFDVPA
+471 TFDVA
-477 GGMVA
+477 TGGLVA

-500 FYDHEGGTI
+500 FYDHDGGTI
-509 SVAGRDIRDWPLAEL
+509 TVDGRDIRDWPLTEL
-524 RGALA
+524 RGSIA

-538 AGTLRENLLFAAPE
+538 AGTLRENLLFAAPD
-552 ADEEALASAVA
+552 APEERLTEAVA
-563 RTRLDA
+563 RTRLDT
-569 LVARLPEGLDTA
+569 LVARLPDGLDTA

-664 RRAGTHEELL
+664 RTAGTHEELI
-674 AEDDLYRELATTQLA
+674 ASDDLYRELATTQLA
-689 ADAR
+689 AEVR

>member
-1 MGTAT
+1 MAGTAAEPGQT
-6 GTTADAERNG
+6 GQGPGR
-16 PPEGGGPGG
+16 PPENTEPPGS
-25 PAGGAGRSAPPDPPE
+25 P
-40 RPAPSTPPGPSGAA
+40 TPPVPALS
-54 GTSGAADANSAPGP
+54 TS
-68 HEASGSSGDPGTSE
+68 
-82 APGPSEASG
+82 
-91 SSGDPGPS
+91 
-99 EGPGPSP
+99 PSP
-106 LRLLLSRVRPHQGVL
+106 LRLLLARVRPHRGVL
-121 LRAGLLSLAGSGA
+121 IRAGLLSLAGSGA
-134 GLAMPLTAKYAV
+134 GLAMPLMAKHAV
-146 DAFAADRSPAG
+146 DTFADGRSPVA

-165 VLVGACLSAYGR
+165 VLAGACLSAYGSF
-177 YLMSRTGEGVVLRA
+177 LMSRTGEGVVLRA
-191 RDQLVSRIMRLKVP
+191 RDQLVGRIMRLKVP

-238 NSVLMLLGTIGFMAY
+238 NSVLMLLGTIALMAY

-259 GVTLVVIVGIGAVT
+259 GVTLVVVVGIGAVT
-273 SLLMPRIQRAQLRA
+273 SLLMPRIQRAQLKA

-312 AEERE
+312 AEDRE

-333 TVAKWASVTDV
+333 TVAKWSSVTEV
-344 TMMMSIQLAFLA
+344 TMTMSIQLAFLA
-356 VLGVGGARV
+356 VLGVGGARA
-365 ASGSLEISAL
+365 ASGSLEISSL

-388 IGGLVEGWTGL
+388 IAGLVEGWTGL

-418 PAPPPAPVREAV
+418 PAE
-430 AEVVAEAEAVRDRG
+430 ESGGLTKGDG
-444 PARPLGVAFQDVV
+444 GPLGVTFQDVT

-500 FYDHEGGTI
+500 FYDHEAGTI
-509 SVAGRDIRDWPLAEL
+509 TVGGRDIRDWPLAEL
-524 RGALA
+524 RGSLA

-538 AGTLRENLLFAAPE
+538 AGTLRENLLFAAPD
-552 ADEEALASAVA
+552 ADEKELAAAVT

-569 LVARLPEGLDTA
+569 LVERLPEGLDTA

-595 RIAIARALLRRPRL
+595 RIAIARALLRHPRL

-623 EQALRDVILELAEQT
+623 EQALRDVILELAQRT

-664 RRAGTHEELL
+664 RTAGTHEELI
-674 AEDDLYRELATTQLA
+674 AGDELYRELATTQLA
-689 ADAR
+689 ADGQGV

>member
-1 MGTAT
+1 MSTAAT
-6 GTTADAERNG
+6 TTAAAAEAAGSPPEPEGAGPSAAQG
-16 PPEGGGPGG
+16 PP
-25 PAGGAGRSAPPDPPE
+25 PPE
-40 RPAPSTPPGPSGAA
+40 KPKP
-54 GTSGAADANSAPGP
+54 
-68 HEASGSSGDPGTSE
+68 
-82 APGPSEASG
+82 
-91 SSGDPGPS
+91 
-99 EGPGPSP
+99 PGPSP
-106 LRLLLSRVRPHQGVL
+106 LRLLLARVRPHRGVL
-121 LRAGLLSLAGSGA
+121 LRAGLLSLAGSAA
-134 GLAMPLTAKYAV
+134 GLAMPLMAKYAV
-146 DAFAADRSPAG
+146 DAFAADRSPLT

-165 VLVGACLSAYGR
+165 VLAGACLSAYGR
-177 YLMSRTGEGVVLRA
+177 YLMARTGEGVVLRA
-191 RDQLVSRIMRLKVP
+191 RDQLVGRIMRLKVP

-238 NSVLMLLGTIGFMAY
+238 NSVLMLLGTVAFMAY

-259 GVTLVVIVGIGAVT
+259 GVTLTVIVGIGAVT
-273 SLLMPRIQRAQLRA
+273 ALLMPRIQRAQLRA

-317 TAAVA
+317 SAAVA
-322 AAARHAHDRGV
+322 RAARHAHDRGV
-333 TVAKWASVTDV
+333 SVAKWSSVSDV

-365 ASGSLEISAL
+365 ASGSLEISSL

-418 PAPPPAPVREAV
+418 PSGGEAGGVRGEGA
-430 AEVVAEAEAVRDRG
+430 
-444 PARPLGVAFQDVV
+444 PLGVTFQDVA

-462 ERAPAHQGV
+462 ERAPAHRGV
-471 TFDVPA
+471 TFDVPT
-477 GGMVA
+477 GGLVA

-500 FYDHEGGTI
+500 FYDHDSGTI
-509 SVAGRDIRDWPLAEL
+509 TVDGRDIRDWPLAEL
-524 RGALA
+524 RGSLA

-552 ADEEALASAVA
+552 APEDRLTEAVA

-569 LVARLPEGLDTA
+569 LVARLPDGLDTA

-650 RHADRIVVLEEGRV
+650 RHAERIVVLEDGRV
-664 RRAGTHEELL
+664 RTAGTHEELI
-674 AEDDLYRELATTQLA
+674 ASDDLYRELATTQLA
-689 ADAR
+689 AEVRETATPA

>member
-16 PPEGGGPGG
+16 PPENGGPGG

-40 RPAPSTPPGPSGAA
+40 RPAPSAPPGPSGAA
-54 GTSGAADANSAPGP
+54 RTSGAADANSAPGL
-68 HEASGSSGDPGTSE
+68 HEASGSSGE
-82 APGPSEASG
+82 PGPSEASG
-91 SSGDPGPS
+91 SS
-99 EGPGPSP
+99 EAPGPSP

-191 RDQLVSRIMRLKVP
+191 RDQLVARIMRLKVP

-418 PAPPPAPVREAV
+418 PEPPPAPVREAEAV
-430 AEVVAEAEAVRDRG
+430 AEAVRDRDT
-444 PARPLGVAFQDVV
+444 ARPLGVAFQDVV

-500 FYDHEGGTI
+500 FYDHDGGTI
-509 SVAGRDIRDWPLAEL
+509 SVAGRNIRDWPLAEL

>member
-1 MGTAT
+1 MSAVA
-6 GTTADAERNG
+6 GTTAEPGQAGQGPGR
-16 PPEGGGPGG
+16 PPENT
-25 PAGGAGRSAPPDPPE
+25 E
-40 RPAPSTPPGPSGAA
+40 PPGPATPS
-54 GTSGAADANSAPGP
+54 
-68 HEASGSSGDPGTSE
+68 DP
-82 APGPSEASG
+82 A
-91 SSGDPGPS
+91 
-99 EGPGPSP
+99 
-106 LRLLLSRVRPHQGVL
+106 R
-121 LRAGLLSLAGSGA
+121 
-134 GLAMPLTAKYAV
+134 
-146 DAFAADRSPAG
+146 

-165 VLVGACLSAYGR
+165 VLAGACLSAYGSF
-177 YLMSRTGEGVVLRA
+177 LMSRTGEGVVLRA
-191 RDQLVSRIMRLKVP
+191 RDQLVGRIMRLKVP

-238 NSVLMLLGTIGFMAY
+238 NSVLMLLGTIALMAY

-259 GVTLVVIVGIGAVT
+259 GVTLVVVVGIGAVT
-273 SLLMPRIQRAQLRA
+273 SLLMPRIQRAQLKA

-333 TVAKWASVTDV
+333 TVAKWSSVTEV
-344 TMMMSIQLAFLA
+344 TMTMSIQLAFLA

-365 ASGSLEISAL
+365 ASGSLEISSL

-418 PAPPPAPVREAV
+418 PAQESSGLTKRN
-430 AEVVAEAEAVRDRG
+430 G
-444 PARPLGVAFQDVV
+444 GPLGVTFQDVT

-471 TFDVPA
+471 TFDVPT

-500 FYDHEGGTI
+500 FYDHEAGTI
-509 SVAGRDIRDWPLAEL
+509 TVGGRDIRDWPLAEL
-524 RGALA
+524 RGSLA

-538 AGTLRENLLFAAPE
+538 AGTLRENLLFAAPD
-552 ADEEALASAVA
+552 ADEKELASAVT

-569 LVARLPEGLDTA
+569 LVERLPEGLDTA

-595 RIAIARALLRRPRL
+595 RIAIARALLRHPRL

-623 EQALRDVILELAEQT
+623 EQALRDVILELAERT

-664 RRAGTHEELL
+664 RTAGTHEELI
-674 AEDDLYRELATTQLA
+674 AGDELYRELATTQLA
-689 ADAR
+689 ADGEGA

>member
-1 MGTAT
+1 MSAVS
-6 GTTADAERNG
+6 GTTEAEAGRGPEDAG
-16 PPEGGGPGG
+16 AAVG
-25 PAGGAGRSAPPDPPE
+25 PAGEPVRPGPGAGDPVGPGQ
-40 RPAPSTPPGPSGAA
+40 PAGQAA
-54 GTSGAADANSAPGP
+54 VP
-68 HEASGSSGDPGTSE
+68 
-82 APGPSEASG
+82 
-91 SSGDPGPS
+91 
-99 EGPGPSP
+99 EGPAGESPTETTGNPAQGKSGPSP
-106 LRLLLSRVRPHQGVL
+106 LRLLLARVRPHRGVL
-121 LRAGLLSLAGSGA
+121 IRAGLLSLTGSAA
-134 GLAMPLTAKYAV
+134 GLAMPLMAKYAV
-146 DAFAADRSPAG
+146 DAFAADRSPVA

-165 VLVGACLSAYGR
+165 VLAGACISAYGR
-177 YLMSRTGEGVVLRA
+177 YLMARTGEGVVLRA
-191 RDQLVSRIMRLKVP
+191 RDQLVGRIMRLKVP

-238 NSVLMLLGTIGFMAY
+238 NSVLMLLGTVAFMAY
-253 MDLTLL
+253 MDVTLL

-273 SLLMPRIQRAQLRA
+273 ALLMPRIQRAQLRA

-322 AAARHAHDRGV
+322 EAARHAHDRGV
-333 TVAKWASVTDV
+333 SVAKWSSVSDV

-365 ASGSLEISAL
+365 ASGSLEISSL

-418 PAPPPAPVREAV
+418 TSTGPGAGAGSVRGE
-430 AEVVAEAEAVRDRG
+430 G
-444 PARPLGVAFQDVV
+444 TPLGVAFQDVT

-462 ERAPAHQGV
+462 ERAPAHKGV

-477 GGMVA
+477 GGLVA

-500 FYDHEGGTI
+500 FYDHDGGTI
-509 SVAGRDIRDWPLAEL
+509 TVAGRDIRDWPLAEL
-524 RGALA
+524 RASLA

-538 AGTLRENLLFAAPE
+538 AGTLRENLLFAAPNAE
-552 ADEEALASAVA
+552 GKALEDAVT

-569 LVARLPEGLDTA
+569 LVDRLPDGLDTA

-623 EQALRDVILELAEQT
+623 EQALRDVILEMAERT

-664 RRAGTHEELL
+664 RTAGTHEELI
-674 AEDDLYRELATTQLA
+674 AGDDLYRELATTQLA
-689 ADAR
+689 ADTADAAVAADAAR

>member
-1 MGTAT
+1 MSAVAGTAAEPGQT
-6 GTTADAERNG
+6 GQGPGR
-16 PPEGGGPGG
+16 PPENTEPPGS
-25 PAGGAGRSAPPDPPE
+25 PTP
-40 RPAPSTPPGPSGAA
+40 PAPALSTS
-54 GTSGAADANSAPGP
+54 
-68 HEASGSSGDPGTSE
+68 
-82 APGPSEASG
+82 
-91 SSGDPGPS
+91 
-99 EGPGPSP
+99 PSP
-106 LRLLLSRVRPHQGVL
+106 LRLLLARVRPHRGVL
-121 LRAGLLSLAGSGA
+121 IRAGLLSLAGSGA
-134 GLAMPLTAKYAV
+134 GLAMPLMAKHAV
-146 DAFAADRSPAG
+146 DTFADGRSPVA

-165 VLVGACLSAYGR
+165 VLAGACLSAYGSF
-177 YLMSRTGEGVVLRA
+177 LMSRTGEGVVLRA
-191 RDQLVSRIMRLKVP
+191 RDQLVGRIMRLKVP

-238 NSVLMLLGTIGFMAY
+238 NSVLMLLGTIALMAY

-259 GVTLVVIVGIGAVT
+259 GVTLVVVVGIGAVT
-273 SLLMPRIQRAQLRA
+273 SLLMPRIQRAQLKA

-312 AEERE
+312 AEDRE

-333 TVAKWASVTDV
+333 TVAKWSSVTEV
-344 TMMMSIQLAFLA
+344 TMTMSIQLAFLA
-356 VLGVGGARV
+356 VLGVGGARA
-365 ASGSLEISAL
+365 ASGSLEISSL

-418 PAPPPAPVREAV
+418 PAEESRELTKG
-430 AEVVAEAEAVRDRG
+430 DG
-444 PARPLGVAFQDVV
+444 GPLGVTFQDVS

-471 TFDVPA
+471 TFDVPP

-500 FYDHEGGTI
+500 FYDHEAGTI
-509 SVAGRDIRDWPLAEL
+509 TVGGRDIRDWPLAEL
-524 RGALA
+524 RGSLA

-538 AGTLRENLLFAAPE
+538 AGTLRENLLFAAPD
-552 ADEEALASAVA
+552 ADEKELAAAVT

-569 LVARLPEGLDTA
+569 LVERLPEGLDTA

-595 RIAIARALLRRPRL
+595 RIAIARALLRHPRL

-623 EQALRDVILELAEQT
+623 EQALRDVILELAQRT

-664 RRAGTHEELL
+664 RTAGTHEELI
-674 AEDDLYRELATTQLA
+674 EGDELYRELATTQLA
-689 ADAR
+689 ADGRGV

>member
-1 MGTAT
+1 M
-6 GTTADAERNG
+6 
-16 PPEGGGPGG
+16 
-25 PAGGAGRSAPPDPPE
+25 
-40 RPAPSTPPGPSGAA
+40 
-54 GTSGAADANSAPGP
+54 
-68 HEASGSSGDPGTSE
+68 
-82 APGPSEASG
+82 
-91 SSGDPGPS
+91 
-99 EGPGPSP
+99 
-106 LRLLLSRVRPHQGVL
+106 LLSRVRPHRGVL
-121 LRAGLLSLAGSGA
+121 ARAGLLSLAGSGA

-146 DAFAADRSPAG
+146 DAFAADRSPVG

-165 VLVGACLSAYGR
+165 VLAGACLSAYGR
-177 YLMSRTGEGVVLRA
+177 YLMARTGEGVVLRA
-191 RDQLVSRIMRLKVP
+191 RDQLVGRIMRLTVP

-238 NSVLMLLGTIGFMAY
+238 NSVLMLLGTIAFMAY

-259 GVTLVVIVGIGAVT
+259 AVTLVVIVGIGAVT

-287 QESVGAMGAAL
+287 QEAVGAMGAAL

-333 TVAKWASVTDV
+333 AVARWSSVSDV

-365 ASGSLEISAL
+365 ASGSLEISSL

-418 PAPPPAPVREAV
+418 PATPPAPVRQQTA
-430 AEVVAEAEAVRDRG
+430 
-444 PARPLGVAFQDVV
+444 PALVPNQATATPLGVAFQDVA

-462 ERAPAHQGV
+462 ERAPAHRGV

-500 FYDHEGGTI
+500 FYDHDGGTI
-509 SVAGRDIRDWPLAEL
+509 TVDGRDIRDWPLAEL

-538 AGTLRENLLFAAPE
+538 AGTLRENLLFAAPD
-552 ADEEALASAVA
+552 ADERALVSAVA
-563 RTRLDA
+563 RTRLDT
-569 LVARLPEGLDTA
+569 LVERLPEGLDTA

-623 EQALRDVILELAEQT
+623 EQALRDVILELAQQT

-664 RRAGTHEELL
+664 RRAGTHDELIV
-674 AEDDLYRELATTQLA
+674 EDELYRELATTQLA

>member
-1 MGTAT
+1 MSTVAGTTGAT
-6 GTTADAERNG
+6 GAGRGG
-16 PPEGGGPGG
+16 PPEDVEAPVADA
-25 PAGGAGRSAPPDPPE
+25 PDTPHTPEAPPAKAPE
-40 RPAPSTPPGPSGAA
+40 QSGP
-54 GTSGAADANSAPGP
+54 T
-68 HEASGSSGDPGTSE
+68 
-82 APGPSEASG
+82 
-91 SSGDPGPS
+91 
-99 EGPGPSP
+99 P
-106 LRLLLSRVRPHQGVL
+106 LRLLLARVRPHRAVL
-121 LRAGLLSLAGSGA
+121 IRAGLLSLAGSAA
-134 GLAMPLTAKYAV
+134 GLAMPLMAKYAV
-146 DAFAADRSPAG
+146 DAFAADRSPVA

-165 VLVGACLSAYGR
+165 VLAGACLSAYGR
-177 YLMSRTGEGVVLRA
+177 YLMARTGEGVVLRA
-191 RDQLVSRIMRLKVP
+191 RDQLVGRIMRLKVP

-238 NSVLMLLGTIGFMAY
+238 NSVLMLLGTVAFMAY

-273 SLLMPRIQRAQLRA
+273 ALLMPRIQRAQLRA

-322 AAARHAHDRGV
+322 EAARHAHDRGV
-333 TVAKWASVTDV
+333 SVAKWSSVSDV

-365 ASGSLEISAL
+365 ASGSLEISSL

-418 PAPPPAPVREAV
+418 PV
-430 AEVVAEAEAVRDRG
+430 G
-444 PARPLGVAFQDVV
+444 RPGSVPGEGTPLRVAFRDVT

-462 ERAPAHQGV
+462 ERAPAHKGV
-471 TFDVPA
+471 TFEVA
-477 GGMVA
+477 TGGLVA

-500 FYDHEGGTI
+500 FYDHDGGTI
-509 SVAGRDIRDWPLAEL
+509 TVDGRDIRDWPLTEL
-524 RGALA
+524 RGSIA

-538 AGTLRENLLFAAPE
+538 AGTLRENLLFAAPD
-552 ADEEALASAVA
+552 APEERLTEAVA
-563 RTRLDA
+563 RTRLDT
-569 LVARLPEGLDTA
+569 LVARLPDGLDTA

-664 RRAGTHEELL
+664 RTAGTHEELI
-674 AEDDLYRELATTQLA
+674 ASDDLYRELATTQLA
-689 ADAR
+689 AATDQPV

>member
-1 MGTAT
+1 MSAVAGTKEAH
-6 GTTADAERNG
+6 
-16 PPEGGGPGG
+16 EGEGGPG
-25 PAGGAGRSAPPDPPE
+25 A
-40 RPAPSTPPGPSGAA
+40 
-54 GTSGAADANSAPGP
+54 
-68 HEASGSSGDPGTSE
+68 
-82 APGPSEASG
+82 
-91 SSGDPGPS
+91 
-99 EGPGPSP
+99 GPSP
-106 LRLLLSRVRPHQGVL
+106 LRLLLSRVRPHRGVL
-121 LRAGLLSLAGSGA
+121 VRAGLLSLAGSGA
-134 GLAMPLTAKYAV
+134 GLAMPLMAKHAV

-157 PLVALTAL
+157 PLVALTVL
-165 VLVGACLSAYGR
+165 VLAGACLSAYGR

-191 RDQLVSRIMRLKVP
+191 RDQLVGRIMRLKVP

-333 TVAKWASVTDV
+333 SVARWASVSDV
-344 TMMMSIQLAFLA
+344 TMAMSIQLAFLA

-365 ASGSLEISAL
+365 ASGSLEISSL
-375 IAFLLYLFYLMGP
+375 IAFLLYLFYLLGP

-418 PAPPPAPVREAV
+418 PAAHASG
-430 AEVVAEAEAVRDRG
+430 AVRPEI
-444 PARPLGVAFQDVV
+444 PATPLGVRFQDVT

-462 ERAPAHQGV
+462 ERAPAHKGV
-471 TFDVPA
+471 TFDVPT
-477 GGMVA
+477 GGLVA

-500 FYDHEGGTI
+500 FYDHDSGTI
-509 SVAGRDIRDWPLAEL
+509 TVGGRDIRDWPLAEL
-524 RGALA
+524 RGSLA

-538 AGTLRENLLFAAPE
+538 AGTLRENLVFAAPD
-552 ADEEALASAVA
+552 AEEKALAEAVT
-563 RTRLDA
+563 RTRLDS
-569 LVARLPEGLDTA
+569 LVDRLPEGLDTA

-650 RHADRIVVLEEGRV
+650 RQADRIVVLEDGRV
-664 RRAGTHEELL
+664 RTAGTHEELV
-674 AEDDLYRELATTQLA
+674 AGDDLYRELATTQLA

>member
-1 MGTAT
+1 MGTAA
-6 GTTADAERNG
+6 GTTTGAERNG
-16 PPEGGGPGG
+16 PPEDGGPGG
-25 PAGGAGRSAPPDPPE
+25 SAGRAESSGPADPPE
-40 RPAPSTPPGPSGAA
+40 RPAPSSGSPGPSEAA
-54 GTSGAADANSAPGP
+54 GASRAPGP
-68 HEASGSSGDPGTSE
+68 SDASGSSGAPGQPETPGSSSDPGSSE
-82 APGPSEASG
+82 P
-91 SSGDPGPS
+91 
-99 EGPGPSP
+99 PGPSP
-106 LRLLLSRVRPHQGVL
+106 LRLLLSRVRPHRGVL

-165 VLVGACLSAYGR
+165 VLAGACLSAYGR

-191 RDQLVSRIMRLKVP
+191 RDQLVARIMRLKVP

-259 GVTLVVIVGIGAVT
+259 GVTLVVVVGIGAVT

-317 TAAVA
+317 AAAVA

-418 PAPPPAPVREAV
+418 PEAARAPGAV
-430 AEVVAEAEAVRDRG
+430 SASVRDRA
-444 PARPLGVAFQDVV
+444 PARPLGVAFQDVA

-462 ERAPAHQGV
+462 ERAPAHRGV

-500 FYDHEGGTI
+500 FYDHDGGTI
-509 SVAGRDIRDWPLAEL
+509 TVDGRDIRDWPLAEL

-552 ADEEALASAVA
+552 ADGEALTSAVA

-664 RRAGTHEELL
+664 RRAGTHEELI

>member
-1 MGTAT
+1 MAGTAAEPGQT
-6 GTTADAERNG
+6 GQGPGR
-16 PPEGGGPGG
+16 PPENTEPPGS
-25 PAGGAGRSAPPDPPE
+25 P
-40 RPAPSTPPGPSGAA
+40 TPPVPALS
-54 GTSGAADANSAPGP
+54 TS
-68 HEASGSSGDPGTSE
+68 
-82 APGPSEASG
+82 
-91 SSGDPGPS
+91 
-99 EGPGPSP
+99 PSP
-106 LRLLLSRVRPHQGVL
+106 LRLLLARVRPHRGVL
-121 LRAGLLSLAGSGA
+121 IRAGLLSLAGSGA
-134 GLAMPLTAKYAV
+134 GLAMPLMAKHAV
-146 DAFAADRSPAG
+146 DTFADGRSPVA

-165 VLVGACLSAYGR
+165 VLAGACLSAYGSF
-177 YLMSRTGEGVVLRA
+177 LMSRTGEGVVLRA
-191 RDQLVSRIMRLKVP
+191 RDQLVGRIMRLKVP

-238 NSVLMLLGTIGFMAY
+238 NSVLMLLGTIALMAY

-259 GVTLVVIVGIGAVT
+259 GVTLVVVVGIGAVT
-273 SLLMPRIQRAQLRA
+273 SLLMPRIQRAQLKA

-333 TVAKWASVTDV
+333 TVAKWSSVTEV
-344 TMMMSIQLAFLA
+344 TMTMSIQLAFLA
-356 VLGVGGARV
+356 VLGVGGARA
-365 ASGSLEISAL
+365 ASGSLEISSL

-388 IGGLVEGWTGL
+388 IAGLVEGWTGL

-418 PAPPPAPVREAV
+418 PAE
-430 AEVVAEAEAVRDRG
+430 ESGGLTKGDG
-444 PARPLGVAFQDVV
+444 GPLGVTFQDVT

-500 FYDHEGGTI
+500 FYDHEAGTI
-509 SVAGRDIRDWPLAEL
+509 TVGGRDIRDWPLAEL
-524 RGALA
+524 RGSLA

-538 AGTLRENLLFAAPE
+538 AGTLRENLLFAAPD
-552 ADEEALASAVA
+552 ADEKELAAAVT

-569 LVARLPEGLDTA
+569 LVERLPEGLDTA

-595 RIAIARALLRRPRL
+595 RIAIARALLRHPRL

-623 EQALRDVILELAEQT
+623 EQALRDVILELAQRT

-650 RHADRIVVLEEGRV
+650 RHADRIVVLEEGLV
-664 RRAGTHEELL
+664 RTAGTHEELI
-674 AEDDLYRELATTQLA
+674 AGDELYRELATTQLA
-689 ADAR
+689 ADGQGV

>member
-1 MGTAT
+1 MAGTAAEPGRT
-6 GTTADAERNG
+6 GQGPGR
-16 PPEGGGPGG
+16 PPEGTQPPGS
-25 PAGGAGRSAPPDPPE
+25 P
-40 RPAPSTPPGPSGAA
+40 TPPVPALS
-54 GTSGAADANSAPGP
+54 TS
-68 HEASGSSGDPGTSE
+68 
-82 APGPSEASG
+82 
-91 SSGDPGPS
+91 
-99 EGPGPSP
+99 PSP
-106 LRLLLSRVRPHQGVL
+106 LRLLLARVRPHRGVL
-121 LRAGLLSLAGSGA
+121 IRAGLLSLAGSGA
-134 GLAMPLTAKYAV
+134 GLAMPLMAKHAV
-146 DAFAADRSPAG
+146 DTFADGRSPVA

-165 VLVGACLSAYGR
+165 VLAGACLSAYGSF
-177 YLMSRTGEGVVLRA
+177 LMSRTGEGVVLRA
-191 RDQLVSRIMRLKVP
+191 RDQLVGRIMRLKVP

-238 NSVLMLLGTIGFMAY
+238 NSVLMLLGTIALMAY

-259 GVTLVVIVGIGAVT
+259 GVTLVVVVGIGAVT
-273 SLLMPRIQRAQLRA
+273 SLLMPRIQRAQLKA

-333 TVAKWASVTDV
+333 TVAKWSSVTEV
-344 TMMMSIQLAFLA
+344 TMTMSIQLAFLA
-356 VLGVGGARV
+356 VLGVGGARA
-365 ASGSLEISAL
+365 ASGSLEVSSL

-418 PAPPPAPVREAV
+418 PAEETRELTKG
-430 AEVVAEAEAVRDRG
+430 DG
-444 PARPLGVAFQDVV
+444 GPLGVAFQDVS

-500 FYDHEGGTI
+500 FYDHEAGTI
-509 SVAGRDIRDWPLAEL
+509 TVGGRDIRDWPLAEL
-524 RGALA
+524 RGSLA

-538 AGTLRENLLFAAPE
+538 AGTLRENLLFAAPD
-552 ADEEALASAVA
+552 ADEKELAAAVT

-569 LVARLPEGLDTA
+569 LVERLPEGLDTA

-595 RIAIARALLRRPRL
+595 RIAIARALLRHPRL

-623 EQALRDVILELAEQT
+623 EQALRDVILELAERT

-664 RRAGTHEELL
+664 RTAGTHEELI
-674 AEDDLYRELATTQLA
+674 EGDELYRELATTQLA
-689 ADAR
+689 ADGQGA

>member
-1 MGTAT
+1 MSAVAGTAAEQGRT
-6 GTTADAERNG
+6 GQGPGR
-16 PPEGGGPGG
+16 PPENTEPPGS
-25 PAGGAGRSAPPDPPE
+25 PTP
-40 RPAPSTPPGPSGAA
+40 PAPALSTS
-54 GTSGAADANSAPGP
+54 
-68 HEASGSSGDPGTSE
+68 
-82 APGPSEASG
+82 
-91 SSGDPGPS
+91 
-99 EGPGPSP
+99 PSP
-106 LRLLLSRVRPHQGVL
+106 LRLLLARVRPHRGVL
-121 LRAGLLSLAGSGA
+121 IRAGLLSLAGSGA
-134 GLAMPLTAKYAV
+134 GLAMPLMAKHAV
-146 DAFAADRSPAG
+146 DTFADGRSPVA

-165 VLVGACLSAYGR
+165 VLAGACLSAYGSF
-177 YLMSRTGEGVVLRA
+177 LMSRTGEGVVLRA
-191 RDQLVSRIMRLKVP
+191 RDQLVGRIMRLKVP

-238 NSVLMLLGTIGFMAY
+238 NSVLMLLGTIALMAY

-259 GVTLVVIVGIGAVT
+259 GVTLVVVVGIGAVT
-273 SLLMPRIQRAQLRA
+273 SLLMPRIQRAQLKA

-312 AEERE
+312 AEDRE

-333 TVAKWASVTDV
+333 TVAKWSSVTEV
-344 TMMMSIQLAFLA
+344 TMTMSIQLAFLA
-356 VLGVGGARV
+356 VLGVGGARA
-365 ASGSLEISAL
+365 ASGSLEISSL

-418 PAPPPAPVREAV
+418 PAE
-430 AEVVAEAEAVRDRG
+430 ESGGLTKGDG
-444 PARPLGVAFQDVV
+444 GPLGVTFQDVS

-471 TFDVPA
+471 TFDVPP

-500 FYDHEGGTI
+500 FYDHEAGTI
-509 SVAGRDIRDWPLAEL
+509 TVGGRDIRDWPLAEL

-538 AGTLRENLLFAAPE
+538 AGTLRENLLFAAPD
-552 ADEEALASAVA
+552 ADEKELASAVT
-563 RTRLDA
+563 RTRLDD
-569 LVARLPEGLDTA
+569 LVERLPEGLDTA

-595 RIAIARALLRRPRL
+595 RIAIARALLRHPRL

-623 EQALRDVILELAEQT
+623 EQALRDVILELAQRT

-664 RRAGTHEELL
+664 RTAGTHEELI
-674 AEDDLYRELATTQLA
+674 AGDELYRELATTQLA
-689 ADAR
+689 ADGQGV

>member
-1 MGTAT
+1 MT
-6 GTTADAERNG
+6 
-16 PPEGGGPGG
+16 
-25 PAGGAGRSAPPDPPE
+25 PPDRA
-40 RPAPSTPPGPSGAA
+40 RPTPASPSV
-54 GTSGAADANSAPGP
+54 
-68 HEASGSSGDPGTSE
+68 
-82 APGPSEASG
+82 
-91 SSGDPGPS
+91 
-99 EGPGPSP
+99 SP
-106 LRLLLSRVRPHQGVL
+106 LRLLLARVRPHRGVL
-121 LRAGLLSLAGSGA
+121 IRAGLLSLAGSGA
-134 GLAMPLTAKYAV
+134 GLAMPLMAKHAV
-146 DAFAADRSPAG
+146 DTFADGRSPVA

-165 VLVGACLSAYGR
+165 VLAGACLSAYGSF
-177 YLMSRTGEGVVLRA
+177 LMSRTGEGVVLRA
-191 RDQLVSRIMRLKVP
+191 RDQLVGRIMRLKVP

-238 NSVLMLLGTIGFMAY
+238 NSVLMLLGTIALMAY

-259 GVTLVVIVGIGAVT
+259 GVTLVVVVGIGAVT
-273 SLLMPRIQRAQLRA
+273 SLLMPRIQRAQLKA

-333 TVAKWASVTDV
+333 SVAKWSSVSDV

-365 ASGSLEISAL
+365 ASGSLEISSL

-418 PAPPPAPVREAV
+418 PAE
-430 AEVVAEAEAVRDRG
+430 ESGGLTKGDG
-444 PARPLGVAFQDVV
+444 GPLGVTFQDVT

-500 FYDHEGGTI
+500 FYDHEAGTI
-509 SVAGRDIRDWPLAEL
+509 TVGGRDIRDWPLAEL
-524 RGALA
+524 RGSLA

-538 AGTLRENLLFAAPE
+538 AGTLRENLLFAAPD
-552 ADEEALASAVA
+552 ADEKELASAVA

-569 LVARLPEGLDTA
+569 LVERLPEGLETA

-595 RIAIARALLRRPRL
+595 RIAIARALLRHPRL

-623 EQALRDVILELAEQT
+623 EQALRDVILELAERT

-664 RRAGTHEELL
+664 RTAGTHEELIDGD
-674 AEDDLYRELATTQLA
+674 ELYRELATTQLA
-689 ADAR
+689 ADGR